1 MIAAGALR
9 AFAPGRAATGVWLAA
24 ALVAGSLHLGAAG
37 VAAWSLRADEAFDDE
52 GAPAIEL
59 AMDMAAPKTEQSDL
73 PPGPEA
79 DASAAA
85 PESAQS
91 AAKMEASDRPKE
103 EVVEAENPDRIVA
116 VEEPKAR
123 QEKAE
128 EQQRRSEA
136 STASIASEATAA
148 PRQETAPPAPSARAP
163 VIGAGQD
170 ALKMKAEWTKRLF
183 AHLSRHKRYP
193 QGVRQRQAEA
203 RVLFTLD
210 RTGHVLTAQVAKTAG
225 DAAFDNAA
233 LDMMKRSDPVPAP
246 PPLVADE
253 GLTFEIP
260 VAFRAGATAQS
271 AR

>member
-1 MIAAGALR
+1 VIGARTIDAFGSQRGSQSIWLIAG
-9 AFAPGRAATGVWLAA
+9 
-24 ALVAGSLHLGAAG
+24 LVACSLHLGAAG
-37 VAAWSLRADEAFDDE
+37 LAAWTMRGDEAFDDE

-73 PPGPEA
+73 PPGHEA
-79 DASAAA
+79 DASAAS

-91 AAKMEASDRPKE
+91 AARTQATDRPKE
-103 EVVEAENPDRIVA
+103 EPVEADNPDRIVA
-116 VEEPKAR
+116 VEEPKKPE
-123 QEKAE
+123 EKAE

-136 STASIASEATAA
+136 STASVASEATAA
-148 PRQETAPPAPSARAP
+148 PKQDAVPPAPVARAP
-163 VIGAGQD
+163 VIGQGQN
-170 ALKMKAEWTKRLF
+170 ALKTKAEWQKRLF

-203 RVLFTLD
+203 RIVFTLD
-210 RTGHVLTAQVAKTAG
+210 RTGHVVAAQVSKTAG
-225 DAAFDNAA
+225 DAAFDAAA

-246 PPLVADE
+246 PPLLADE

-260 VAFRAGATAQS
+260 VSFRIAAPP

>member
-1 MIAAGALR
+1 MIASDALR
-9 AFAPGRAATGVWLAA
+9 ALAPGRAVAGVWLTA
-24 ALVAGSLHLGAAG
+24 ALVAGSLHIGAAG
-37 VAAWSLRADEAFDDE
+37 VAAWTLSADDTFDDE

-59 AMDMAAPKTEQSDL
+59 AMDMAAPKTEQTDL

-91 AAKMEASDRPKE
+91 AAKMEATDRPKE

-116 VEEPKAR
+116 VEEPKKPE
-123 QEKAE
+123 EKAE

-148 PRQETAPPAPSARAP
+148 PRQGAAPPAPDARAP
-163 VIGAGQD
+163 VIGAGQN
-170 ALKMKAEWTKRLF
+170 AQKMKAEWTKRLF

-210 RTGHVLTAQVAKTAG
+210 RAGHVVTAQVSKTAG
-225 DAAFDNAA
+225 DTAFDGAA

-260 VAFRAGATAQS
+260 VAFRPAAANAG
-271 AR
+271 R

>member
-1 MIAAGALR
+1 MSAPAAIGAPR
-9 AFAPGRAATGVWLAA
+9 RTPPVWIAA
-24 ALVAGSLHLGAAG
+24 ALIAGSLHLGAAG
-37 VAAWSLRADEAFDDE
+37 VAAWSLRADEASDDD

-59 AMDMAAPKTEQSDL
+59 AMDMAAPKNEASDL

-85 PESAQS
+85 PDSAQS
-91 AAKMEASDRPKE
+91 AAKTAANDRPKE
-103 EVVEAENPDRIVA
+103 EPVETENPDRMVA
-116 VEEPKAR
+116 VEEPKKPE
-123 QEKAE
+123 EKTE

-148 PRQETAPPAPSARAP
+148 PRLEAAQPAPAARAP
-163 VIGAGQD
+163 VIGAGQT
-170 ALKMKAEWTKRLF
+170 ATRMKAEWTKRLY

-203 RVLFTLD
+203 RVVFTLD
-210 RTGHVLTAQVAKTAG
+210 RTGHVVTAQISKSAG
-225 DAAFDNAA
+225 EQAFDLAA

-260 VAFRAGATAQS
+260 VSFRAGATQAH
-271 AR
+271 

>member
-1 MIAAGALR
+1 MIAPDAIRGLGA
-9 AFAPGRAATGVWLAA
+9 GRAVTSVWLAA

-37 VAAWSLRADEAFDDE
+37 VAAWTLSADEAFDDE

-59 AMDMAAPKTEQSDL
+59 AMDMAAPKTEQTDL

-91 AAKMEASDRPKE
+91 AAKPEATDRPKE

-116 VEEPKAR
+116 VEEPKKPE
-123 QEKAE
+123 EKAE
-128 EQQRRSEA
+128 QQQRRSDA

-148 PRQETAPPAPSARAP
+148 PRQEAPPAPVARAP
-163 VIGAGQD
+163 VVGAGQN
-170 ALKMKAEWTKRLF
+170 ALKMKADWTKRLF

-210 RTGHVLTAQVAKTAG
+210 RAGHVVTAQVSKTAG
-225 DAAFDNAA
+225 DAAFDGAA
-233 LDMMKRSDPVPAP
+233 LDMMKRSDPVPPP

-260 VAFRAGATAQS
+260 VAFRANGA
-271 AR
+271 R

>member
-1 MIAAGALR
+1 MSAPAAIGAPR
-9 AFAPGRAATGVWLAA
+9 RTPPVWIAA
-24 ALVAGSLHLGAAG
+24 ALVAGSLHLGVAG
-37 VAAWSLRADEAFDDE
+37 VAAWSLRADEASDDD

-59 AMDMAAPKTEQSDL
+59 AMDMAAPKNEASDL

-85 PESAQS
+85 PDSAQS
-91 AAKMEASDRPKE
+91 AAKTAANDRPKE
-103 EVVEAENPDRIVA
+103 EPVETENPDRMVA
-116 VEEPKAR
+116 VEEPKKPE
-123 QEKAE
+123 EKTE

-148 PRQETAPPAPSARAP
+148 PRLEAAQPAPAARAP
-163 VIGAGQD
+163 VIGAGQT
-170 ALKMKAEWTKRLF
+170 AARMKAEWTKRLY

-203 RVLFTLD
+203 RIVFTLD
-210 RTGHVLTAQVAKTAG
+210 RTGHVVTAQISKSAG
-225 DAAFDNAA
+225 EQAFDLAA
-233 LDMMKRSDPVPAP
+233 LDMMKRSDPVPPP

-260 VAFRAGATAQS
+260 VAFRAGATQAH
-271 AR
+271 